1 MELAESGQTILVQ
14 INSHG
19 FRAARDYDVR
29 KPPGHDRVIAVGDS
43 FTFGHVDI
51 EDTWPSQ
58 LERKR
63 RRLEVI
69 NMGALGYGL
78 DQMYLWYKEDGIKFE
93 ADLVVCAL
101 VQRDLMRVLLH
112 KQASGYGK
120 PVFRL
125 NGPTLELTN
134 VPVPERIPPG
144 SRNVHRMDF
153 ATFLAQRGLSNLKA
167 SAHRRRIADM
177 AIPHAILVRFRQLVQ
192 DRGAAFL
199 VLLLPQ
205 RINFESEDDQIRNGL
220 TRACDEAGITL
231 LDLTE
236 PLRERLQ
243 GNYAKIFG
251 PDRHYNAEG
260 NRLVAELMFAH
271 LQASGLK

>member
-1 MELAESGQTILVQ
+1 M
-14 INSHG
+14 
-19 FRAARDYDVR
+19 
-29 KPPGHDRVIAVGDS
+29 IAVGDS
-43 FTFGHVDI
+43 FTFGHVEI

-58 LERKR
+58 LERKH

-78 DQMYLWYKEDGIKFE
+78 DQMYLWYKEDGIAFE

-112 KQASGYGK
+112 KQSSGYGK
-120 PVFRL
+120 PVFTLR
-125 NGPTLELTN
+125 GSTLELTN

-167 SAHRRRIADM
+167 SAQRRRTEDMTIA
-177 AIPHAILVRFRQLVQ
+177 HAILARFKQLVQ
-192 DRGAAFL
+192 DHGTAFL

-205 RINFESEDDQIRNGL
+205 RINFESEDDRIRNGL
-220 TRACDEAGITL
+220 TRACDQGGITL

-236 PLRERLQ
+236 PLRDRLR
-243 GNYAKIFG
+243 GDYAKVFG

-260 NRLVAELMFAH
+260 NRLVAELVFAH
-271 LQASGLK
+271 LEAVGLK